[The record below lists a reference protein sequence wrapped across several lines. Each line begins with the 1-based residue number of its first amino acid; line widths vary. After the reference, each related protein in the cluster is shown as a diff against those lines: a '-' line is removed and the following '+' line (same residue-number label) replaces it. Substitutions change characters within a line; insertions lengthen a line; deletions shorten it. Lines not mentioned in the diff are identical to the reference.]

1 MNMGLSKLVQKYK
14 HPSLRHSNSADTF
27 GSGYKSP
34 EEHPIEIC
42 IDIES
47 PPCVLYGTAT
57 ESSGA
62 LLSGLLSLRVKN
74 PYDSIQM
81 GGSVTPV
88 TSGEGKR
95 KSAIGV
101 NLSNTFSNLSVSNS
115 QPASLSPAPSSNL
128 QIMAGYTKATVTS
141 VTLTLVQKVHF
152 HKPFTADLHSVQTCM
167 NCQSKTTD
175 IKSWDIQRGSKDL
188 PVGKYS
194 FPFSCLIPGS
204 FPAKAALG
212 SNSETQ
218 IKYELCAVVTYKDPK
233 RGVSPHQKDQFLQL
247 VMPVP
252 VTRSL
257 PRGPDK
263 NSLRVFPPTELTAT
277 AVLPNVVYPK
287 STFPLE
293 MKIEGISSGD
303 RRWRMRK
310 LAWRID
316 EITRIRNH
324 TCDVHKHELKK
335 LERSVRQKED
345 HKTKKPNNGLR
356 RYGDQVPQVRVSV
369 STPDNTPLPLAAE
382 IPETQGQDHDDNAAA
397 GNQDRNADDESQTG
411 FIHPSDDALR
421 QEIIS
426 HQQRLREQQLQQE
439 LQSDS
444 NLFTEEVR
452 TVTRGEMK
460 NGWKTDF
467 DNRGQIELITEID
480 CMPLNSGVT
489 NPITSVSTT
498 KPQAEYIKQQ
508 ANVACDIQ
516 DPALGIYVSHVLA
529 VEVVVAEEELQYAG
543 GQPLKKSLNPP
554 SASDQ
559 RLAELS
565 PMLAARSSNRNI
577 SNYAEEIT
585 STESGNSNQSTG
597 SGKNSGSEAHRPRVA
612 SVPTGAARVLRMQFR
627 IHLTERSGLGIS
639 WDEEVPPIYQ
649 DVKMLSPPSY
659 ESSVSNTPVLRSL
672 SSLGRD
678 ERGGGPENDIL
689 PLMSNPLSTPPM
701 AHHHDSSNPSRG
713 LTAVQSPQL
722 DSVVSIQGNVPF
734 QNNVLTPHA
743 TRDIRIRGIAETM
756 DSDRITQ

>member
-1 MNMGLSKLVQKYK
+1 MGLSKLVHKYK
-14 HPSLRHSNSADTF
+14 YPNPKHFHSADAF
-27 GSGYKSP
+27 ASAYKSP

-47 PPCVLYGTAT
+47 PPCVLYGSAT
-57 ESSGA
+57 ESSGS

-74 PYDSIQM
+74 PYDSMQT

-88 TSGEGKR
+88 TSGENKR
-95 KSAIGV
+95 KSTVGV
-101 NLSNTFSNLSVSNS
+101 NLSNAFSNLSVSNS
-115 QPASLSPAPSSNL
+115 QPASLSPVPSSNL
-128 QIMAGYTKATVTS
+128 QIMAGYTKVTVTS
-141 VTLTLVQKVHF
+141 VMLTLVQKVHF
-152 HKPFTADLHSVQTCM
+152 HKPFMADLHSIQTCM
-167 NCQSKTTD
+167 NCQSKTTNL
-175 IKSWDIQRGSKDL
+175 KSWDIQKNSKDL

-194 FPFSCLIPGS
+194 FPFSCLISGS
-204 FPAKAALG
+204 LPAKAALG

-218 IKYELCAVVTYKDPK
+218 IKYELCAVVTYKDPR
-233 RGVSPHQKDQFLQL
+233 RGTGPHQKDQLLQL

-293 MKIEGISSGD
+293 MKIEGISVGD

-310 LAWRID
+310 LTWRID

-324 TCDVHKHELKK
+324 ACDVHKHELRK
-335 LERSVRQKED
+335 LEKSVKEKED
-345 HKTKKPNNGLR
+345 HKPKKPNNGLR
-356 RYGDQVPQVRVSV
+356 RYGDQAPQVRVSV
-369 STPDNTPLPLAAE
+369 STPDNTPLPLVPE
-382 IPETQGQDHDDNAAA
+382 IPEPQGQNRSDNAPV
-397 GNQDRNADDESQTG
+397 GDQDRDADDEAQTG
-411 FIHPSDDALR
+411 FVHPDDDALR
-421 QEIIS
+421 TEIIL

-452 TVTRGEMK
+452 TVTKGDMK
-460 NGWKTDF
+460 SGWKTDF
-467 DNRGQIELITEID
+467 DNNGQIELITEID

-516 DPALGIYVSHVLA
+516 DPSLGIYVSHILA
-529 VEVVVAEEELQYAG
+529 VEVVVAEEALQYTN
-543 GQPLKKSLNPP
+543 GQPVKKS
-554 SASDQ
+554 SAPRNSSDQ

-565 PMLAARSSNRNI
+565 PMLAARSSSRQPAIN
-577 SNYAEEIT
+577 SEEVRQFP
-585 STESGNSNQSTG
+585 SGNSSQSLG
-597 SGKNSGSEAHRPRVA
+597 NGKNNSDGFIPRVV

-659 ESSVSNTPVLRSL
+659 ASSVSNTPILRSTSPL
-672 SSLGRD
+672 ANNEPTRYS
-678 ERGGGPENDIL
+678 ENDVV
-689 PLMSNPLSTPPM
+689 PLMSSVLPTPPV
-701 AHHHDSSNPSRG
+701 AHHHDSSNSLRG
-713 LTAVQSPQL
+713 ITTVQSPQL

-734 QNNVLTPHA
+734 QNNALTPHA
-743 TRDIRIRGIAETM
+743 TRDIRIRSITELM

>member
-1 MNMGLSKLVQKYK
+1 MNMGLSKLVHKYK
-14 HPSLRHSNSADTF
+14 YPNQKHPNSADTF
-27 GSGYKSP
+27 RSAYRSP

-57 ESSGA
+57 ESSGS
-62 LLSGLLSLRVKN
+62 LLSGLVSLRVKN
-74 PYDSIQM
+74 PYDSVQM
-81 GGSVTPV
+81 GSSVTPV
-88 TSGEGKR
+88 TSRENKR
-95 KSAIGV
+95 KSTVGV
-101 NLSNTFSNLSVSNS
+101 NLSNAFSNLAVSNS
-115 QPASLSPAPSSNL
+115 QPATLSPAPSSNL
-128 QIMAGYTKATVTS
+128 QIMAGYTKVTVTS
-141 VTLTLVQKVHF
+141 VMLTLVQKVHF
-152 HKPFTADLHSVQTCM
+152 HKPFMADLHSIQTCM

-175 IKSWDIQRGSKDL
+175 IRSWDIQKNAKDL
-188 PVGKYS
+188 PVGNYS
-194 FPFSCLIPGS
+194 FPFSCLISGS
-204 FPAKAALG
+204 FPAKSALG

-218 IKYELCAVVTYKDPK
+218 IKYELCAVVTYKDPR
-233 RGVSPHQKDQFLQL
+233 RGASPHQKDQLLQL

-293 MKIEGISSGD
+293 MKIEGISIGD

-310 LAWRID
+310 LTWRID

-324 TCDVHKHELKK
+324 ACDIHKHELRK
-335 LERSVRQKED
+335 LEKSVKEKED
-345 HKTKKPNNGLR
+345 HKSKKPNNGLK

-369 STPDNTPLPLAAE
+369 STPDNTPLPPVPE
-382 IPETQGQDHDDNAAA
+382 IPEAQGQNRDNNTP
-397 GNQDRNADDESQTG
+397 GDQDRDADDESQAG
-411 FIHPSDDALR
+411 FIHPDDDALR
-421 QEIIS
+421 QEITL

-452 TVTRGEMK
+452 TVTRGDMK
-460 NGWKTDF
+460 SGWKTDF
-467 DNRGQIELITEID
+467 DNKGQIELITEID

-498 KPQAEYIKQQ
+498 KPQAEYIKQE

-516 DPALGIYVSHVLA
+516 DPALGIYVSHILA
-529 VEVVVAEEELQYAG
+529 VEVVVAEEALQYTN
-543 GQPLKKSLNPP
+543 GQPVKKSGGPRN
-554 SASDQ
+554 SSDQ

-565 PMLAARSSNRNI
+565 PMLAARSSNRQPAMN
-577 SNYAEEIT
+577 SEELGPSP
-585 STESGNSNQSTG
+585 STNSSQSSGQ
-597 SGKNSGSEAHRPRVA
+597 GKNNSEGFVPRVI

-659 ESSVSNTPVLRSL
+659 ASSVSNTSVPRSL
-672 SSLGRD
+672 SPLAKD
-678 ERGGGPENDIL
+678 EAAGGPENDIV
-689 PLMSNPLSTPPM
+689 PLMPSLLPTPPM
-701 AHHHDSSNPSRG
+701 AHHHDSSNSLRG
-713 LTAVQSPQL
+713 LTTVQSPQL

-734 QNNVLTPHA
+734 QNNALTPHA
-743 TRDIRIRGIAETM
+743 TRDIRIRSITELM

>member
-1 MNMGLSKLVQKYK
+1 MNMGISKLVHKYK
-14 HPSLRHSNSADTF
+14 YPHLKQQTNSADDF
-27 GSGYKSP
+27 PSSYKSP

-47 PPCVLYGTAT
+47 PPCVLYGSAT
-57 ESSGA
+57 ESSGSI
-62 LLSGLLSLRVKN
+62 LSGLLTVKVKN
-74 PYDSIQM
+74 PYDSIQG

-88 TSGEGKR
+88 NSRENKR

-101 NLSNTFSNLSVSNS
+101 NVSNALSNLSVSTS
-115 QPASLSPAPSSNL
+115 HPSSLSATSSSNFE
-128 QIMAGYTKATVTS
+128 IMTGYTKVNVTS
-141 VTLTLVQKVHF
+141 VMLTLVQKVHF

-167 NCQSKTTD
+167 NCQSKTTN
-175 IKSWDIQRGSKDL
+175 IKSWNIQENAKDL

-194 FPFSCLIPGS
+194 FPFSCLISGS

-218 IKYELCAVVTYKDPK
+218 IKYELCAVVTYKDPR
-233 RGVSPHQKDQFLQL
+233 RGSNPHQKDQFLQL

-293 MKIEGISSGD
+293 MKIGGISVGD

-310 LAWRID
+310 LTWRID

-324 TCDVHKHELKK
+324 ACGIHKHELRK
-335 LERSVRQKED
+335 LEKSVKQKED
-345 HKTKKPNNGLR
+345 SKSKKPNNGLK
-356 RYGDQVPQVRVSV
+356 RYGDHAPQVRVSV
-369 STPDNTPLPLAAE
+369 STPDNTPLPLVPE
-382 IPETQGQDHDDNAAA
+382 ISEAQNQNRDNNAPARD
-397 GNQDRNADDESQTG
+397 QDRDADDESQAG
-411 FIHPSDDALR
+411 LVHPDDDALR
-421 QEIIS
+421 NEIHM
-426 HQQRLREQQLQQE
+426 HQQRLREQQIQQE

-452 TVTRGEMK
+452 TVTKGDMK
-460 NGWKTDF
+460 SGWKTDF
-467 DNRGQIELITEID
+467 DNNGQIELITEID

-489 NPITSVSTT
+489 NPITNISTT

-516 DPALGIYVSHVLA
+516 DPALGIYVSHILA
-529 VEVVVAEEELQYAG
+529 VEVVVAEEALQYTN
-543 GQPLKKSLNPP
+543 GQPVKKSATSTN
-554 SASDQ
+554 SADQ
-559 RLAELS
+559 RLAEIS
-565 PMLAARSSNRNI
+565 PMLAARSSSRQAPMN
-577 SNYAEEIT
+577 SEEIVP
-585 STESGNSNQSTG
+585 SKSGASNHSSGNG
-597 SGKNSGSEAHRPRVA
+597 NSEGLVPRMV

-639 WDEEVPPIYQ
+639 WDDEVPPIYQ

-659 ESSVSNTPVLRSL
+659 ANSVSDTPTIRST
-672 SSLGRD
+672 SPLGRN
-678 ERGGGPENDIL
+678 EAAGGSENDIV
-689 PLMSNPLSTPPM
+689 PLMSNILSTPPV
-701 AHHHDSSNPSRG
+701 AHHHDSSNSLRG

-734 QNNVLTPHA
+734 QDNALTPHG
-743 TRDIRIRGIAETM
+743 TRDIRIRGISELM